1 MFLMPISLMV
11 MVACLAN
18 WLARWLS
25 GGWALIQGGIGFVA
39 PTRHCLRFFT
49 HMRGG
54 GLEDSYVE
62 KNL

>member
-1 MFLMPISLMV
+1 MPISLMV